1 MDSFTSNSNIFDF
14 ILTTSLKWNVL
25 LEQIAYTLCL
35 FSNVRKVE
43 EGSVICLLYVG
54 S

>member
-1 MDSFTSNSNIFDF
+1 MDYFPSNPNILGF
-14 ILTTSLKWNVL
+14 ILTTSLKWSVVV
-25 LEQIAYTLCL
+25 EQMAYTACL

-43 EGSVICLLYVG
+43 EGSVICLTFVG